1 VPDSEA
7 LDSYVEQG
15 GKGLKQGGMKVCW
28 GRDEAAA
35 RKTAFELWPNTLV
48 PGQLSQELALPSH
61 LEQASQLVTED
72 MVAEVIPCGPD
83 PERYESAFRQ
93 YIDDGFDEVYVSQ
106 IGDDQAGF
114 FEFYRRELA
123 PRLS

>member
-1 VPDSEA
+1 
-7 LDSYVEQG
+7 
-15 GKGLKQGGMKVCW
+15 MKVCW

-35 RKTAFELWPNTLV
+35 RKTAFELWPNTLL
-48 PGQLSQELALPSH
+48 PGQLSQELPLPSH
-61 LEQASQLVTED
+61 FEQASELVSED
-72 MVAEVIPCGPD
+72 KLAEVIPCGPD
-83 PERYESAFRQ
+83 PERHLESIRQ
-93 YIDDGFDEVYVSQ
+93 YTGAGFDEVYVSQ